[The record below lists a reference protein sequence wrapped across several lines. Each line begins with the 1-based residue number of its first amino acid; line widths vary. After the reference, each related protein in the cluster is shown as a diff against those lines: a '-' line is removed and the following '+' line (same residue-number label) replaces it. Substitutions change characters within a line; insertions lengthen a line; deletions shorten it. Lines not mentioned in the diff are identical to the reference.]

1 MLFATERRQ
10 RLLLPWLLLAPA
22 VLCTDGC
29 KPRHDEPVP
38 PTVELRGEPIVPLVE
53 APAITPTESPSTNEP
68 SLTIVAAEIPGEPP
82 LTVGIPQLSLLP
94 PTDYPKGFI
103 PVGFDALGGFEFVLP
118 EGGRMP
124 EPDPADEPT
133 SQIPASIRALNEK
146 PVALRGFMLPLKV
159 NVRQGIVTEM
169 LLMKDQSM
177 CCFGTTPKINEWV
190 NVRLTEERG
199 VRAVLDEPV
208 TIYGKLKVGEVGEN
222 GYLVGIYEMEGEG
235 MIRTP

>member
-1 MLFATERRQ
+1 MLLATERR
-10 RLLLPWLLLAPA
+10 RRPLLPCVLLAAA
-22 VLCTDGC
+22 VWCADGC
-29 KPRHDEPVP
+29 KPRPDEPIP
-38 PTVELRGEPIVPLVE
+38 PSVELRGEPIVPVAAAPAGIPGE
-53 APAITPTESPSTNEP
+53 APSTTGP
-68 SLTIVAAEIPGEPP
+68 APGIAVAAIPGEPS
-82 LTVGIPQLSLLP
+82 LTVGIPQISLRP
-94 PTDYPKGFI
+94 PPDSPEGFL
-103 PVGFDALGGFEFVLP
+103 PVGFDTLSGFEFVLP

-124 EPDPADEPT
+124 EPDSAGVPS
-133 SQIPASIRALNEK
+133 SQIPAAIRALNEK

-190 NVRLTEERG
+190 NVRLNEERG